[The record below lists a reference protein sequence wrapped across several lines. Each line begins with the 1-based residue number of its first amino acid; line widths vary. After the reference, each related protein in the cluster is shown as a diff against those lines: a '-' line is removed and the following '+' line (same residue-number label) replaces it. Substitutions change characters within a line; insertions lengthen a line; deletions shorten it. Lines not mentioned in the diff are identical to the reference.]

1 MIFETTSIPC
11 VIKIHPDVHKDNRG
25 YFFESFKK
33 NEFEKK
39 NLNMKFVQD
48 NQAQSSKGVL
58 RGLHYQLNN
67 PQGKL
72 VWVTLGK
79 VFDVAVDIR
88 IGSPTFGQSITT
100 LLDDKSHLRFYVP
113 PGFAHGYHVLSENAI
128 FNYKCTDYYHP
139 EDEHGVKWNDPS
151 INIEWV
157 KGDKIISQKDSNFLN
172 LNKIDEALLPTYSE
186 KP

>member
-1 MIFETTSIPC
+1 MIFEKTSIPC

-88 IGSPTFGQSITT
+88 KGSPTFGQSITT

-113 PGFAHGYHVLSENAI
+113 PGFAHGFQSLEPNTEVLYTVSGDFSPDHSITLN
-128 FNYKCTDYYHP
+128 
-139 EDEHGVKWNDPS
+139 VNDPDIALDFPMAISS
-151 INIEWV
+151 IA
-157 KGDKIISQKDSNFLN
+157 DKDLMGISLFELRKMRISW
-172 LNKIDEALLPTYSE
+172 K
-186 KP
+186 